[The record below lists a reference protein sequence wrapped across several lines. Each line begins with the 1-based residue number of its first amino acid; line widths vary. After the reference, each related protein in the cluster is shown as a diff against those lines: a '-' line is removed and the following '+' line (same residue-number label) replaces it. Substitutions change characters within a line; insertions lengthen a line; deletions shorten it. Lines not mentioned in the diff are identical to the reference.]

1 MVTLKWLWILVI
13 AFCVLEW
20 ISIPFISAF
29 TGKLYQVV
37 DGVLIITFI
46 IYPLFFLITLL
57 LLQKGNKKIGAI
69 ILLIPLIVYA
79 PVLISLQ
86 TLVK

>member
-1 MVTLKWLWILVI
+1 MTLKWLWILVI

-46 IYPLFFLITLL
+46 IYPLFFLLL
-57 LLQKGNKKIGAI
+57 FYYYKRGIKK
-69 ILLIPLIVYA
+69 
-79 PVLISLQ
+79 
-86 TLVK
+86 LVQ

>member
-1 MVTLKWLWILVI
+1 MTLKWLWILVI
-13 AFCVLEW
+13 MFSVLEW

-37 DGVLIITFI
+37 EGVLIITFI
-46 IYPLFFLITLL
+46 IYPLFFLTSLL
-57 LLQKGNKKIGAI
+57 LLQKGNKTIGAVM
-69 ILLIPLIVYA
+69 LLIPLIVYA

>member
-46 IYPLFFLITLL
+46 IYPLFFLTTLL
-57 LLQKGNKKIGAI
+57 LLQKGIKNWCSNFAYSTSCVCPRVNKSSNVG
-69 ILLIPLIVYA
+69 
-79 PVLISLQ
+79 
-86 TLVK
+86 

>member
-46 IYPLFFLITLL
+46 IYPLFFLTTLL
-57 LLQKGNKKIGAI
+57 LLQRGIKIGAV
-69 ILLIPLIVYA
+69 ILLIPLVVYA
-79 PVLISLQ
+79 PC
-86 TLVK
+86 